1 MNPSR
6 WWDGRGPFDAEYMA
20 AVAQCREVFAA
31 AGPAPA
37 SLGPLVMDVGLRR
50 HYRPRSGVTA
60 VAAAYPDGR
69 VSVVVLQGEGGR
81 EWHGAGPRG
90 WGHTLAE
97 AGEAAGRRD
106 EVRR

>member
-1 MNPSR
+1 MSISR
-6 WWDGRGPFDAEYMA
+6 RWDDRGPFDAEYMA

-50 HYRPRSGVTA
+50 HYRPQPGVTA
-60 VAAAYPDGR
+60 VATAYVDGR

-97 AGEAAGRRD
+97 ACEGAGLRD
-106 EVRR
+106 EACR